1 MLRDGFFCRH
11 AIINSFEK
19 GVNCLKALSIAV
31 PSYNSQD
38 YLATCLDSL
47 VTGGPDVEVIVV
59 DDGSTDRTA
68 EIARAYVERYPDIVR
83 LEQKP
88 NGGHG
93 SAVNKGLEVATGRYF
108 KVVDSD
114 DWFDQGAYAKVME
127 LLRAQPGDD
136 TAIDLVIANYV
147 YEYKYNNT
155 FNVISYRNVFPVDQ
169 RFTWDEM
176 RFFRVSQFL
185 VMHSMIYRTDR
196 LRLCGL
202 KLPEHTFYVDNI
214 VAYQP
219 LPLVR
224 SVHYLD
230 VDLYRYFI
238 GRPDQSVNMNN
249 MIKYIDQQLRV
260 TRIMLYMYLLR
271 RDIANRHLRRYMYR
285 YLSMMVSIS
294 IIHLILSNTEENLNK
309 IDLLWKD
316 IKDYDLRTYTVLR
329 TNLLNAALALP
340 GRGGRYITRK
350 SYMVARRIYKF
361 N

>member
-1 MLRDGFFCRH
+1 MKL
-11 AIINSFEK
+11 
-19 GVNCLKALSIAV
+19 LSIAV

-38 YLATCLDSL
+38 YLHKCLDSL
-47 VTGGPDVEVIVV
+47 VIGGEDVEVIVV

-68 EIARAYVERYPDIVR
+68 EIGREYEALYPGIVR
-83 LEQKP
+83 LVSKP

-108 KVVDSD
+108 KVCDSD
-114 DWFDQGAYAKVME
+114 DWFDPDAYAKVLE
-127 LLRAQPGDD
+127 VLRAQPADD
-136 TAIDLVIANYV
+136 SAVDLLIANYV
-147 YEYKYNNT
+147 YEYAYNNT
-155 FNVISYRNVFPVDQ
+155 TNVISYRNVFPVDQ
-169 RFTWDEM
+169 PFTWNDM

-185 VMHSMIYRTDR
+185 LMHSMVYRADR

-224 SVHYLD
+224 KIIYLD

-249 MIKYIDQQLRV
+249 MIKRIDQQLRV
-260 TRIMLYMYLLR
+260 TRIMLNLYKLP

-285 YLSMMVSIS
+285 YLSMMVSIAV
-294 IIHLILSNTEENLNK
+294 IHLILSNEDENLKK
-309 IDLLWKD
+309 IDQLWQD
-316 IKDYDLRTYTVLR
+316 IKDYDMHTYRRLRF
-329 TNLLNAALALP
+329 NLVNSAMALP

-350 SYMVARRIYKF
+350 SYMVARKIYKF

>member
-1 MLRDGFFCRH
+1 M
-11 AIINSFEK
+11 K
-19 GVNCLKALSIAV
+19 VLSIAV

-68 EIARAYVERYPDIVR
+68 QIARDYIARYPEIVR

-93 SAVNKGLEVATGRYF
+93 SAVNKGLEVASGRYF

-114 DWFDQGAYAKVME
+114 DWFDQDAYSQVMA
-127 LLRAQPGDD
+127 LLRSQPDDD
-136 TAIDLVIANYV
+136 TALDLVIANYV

-155 FNVISYRNVFPVDQ
+155 TNLISYRNVFPVDR

-185 VMHSMIYRTDR
+185 LMHSMIYRTDR

-249 MIKYIDQQLRV
+249 MIKRIDQQLRV
-260 TRIMLYMYLLR
+260 TRIMLYMYHLR

-285 YLSMMVSIS
+285 YLSMMVSIAV
-294 IIHLILSNTEENLNK
+294 IHLILSNTEENLKK
-309 IDLLWKD
+309 IDQLWKD

-329 TNLLNAALALP
+329 TSLLNAALALP

-350 SYMVARRIYKF
+350 TYMVARKIYKF

>member
-1 MLRDGFFCRH
+1 
-11 AIINSFEK
+11 
-19 GVNCLKALSIAV
+19 LKALSIAV

-114 DWFDQGAYAKVME
+114 DWFDQGAYTKVME

>member
-1 MLRDGFFCRH
+1 MKL
-11 AIINSFEK
+11 
-19 GVNCLKALSIAV
+19 LSIAV

-38 YLATCLDSL
+38 YLAKCLDSL
-47 VTGGPDVEVIVV
+47 VVGGAAVEVIVV

-68 EIARAYVERYPDIVR
+68 EIARDYIARYPDIVR

-93 SAVNKGLEVATGRYF
+93 SAVNRGLEVATGRYF
-108 KVVDSD
+108 KVCDSD
-114 DWFDQGAYAKVME
+114 DWFKPEAYQT
-127 LLRAQPGDD
+127 LLNVLAEQPHDD
-136 TAIDLVIANYV
+136 SAIDLVLANYV
-147 YEYKYNNT
+147 YEYTYNNST
-155 FNVISYRNVFPVDQ
+155 NVISYRNVFPVNR
-169 RFTWDEM
+169 RFTWNEM

-185 VMHSMIYRTDR
+185 LMHSMVYRTDR

-214 VAYQP
+214 VAFQP

-224 SVHYLD
+224 SILYLD
-230 VDLYRYFI
+230 IDLYRYFI

-249 MIKYIDQQLRV
+249 MIKRIDQQLRV
-260 TRIMLYMYLLR
+260 TRIMLNMYNLP

-285 YLSMMVSIS
+285 YLSMMVSIAV
-294 IIHLILSNTEENLNK
+294 IHLILANTDEALKK
-309 IDLLWKD
+309 IDLLWQE
-316 IKDYDLRTYTVLR
+316 IKEFDPHTYRVLKF
-329 TNLLNAALALP
+329 NIVNQAMSLP

-350 SYMVARRIYKF
+350 TYMVARKIYKF

>member
-1 MLRDGFFCRH
+1 MK
-11 AIINSFEK
+11 I
-19 GVNCLKALSIAV
+19 LSIAV

-38 YLATCLDSL
+38 YLHKCLDSL
-47 VTGGPDVEVIVV
+47 VLGGPEVEVIVV

-68 EIARAYVERYPDIVR
+68 EIAREYIECYPDIIR

-93 SAVNKGLEVATGRYF
+93 SAVNRGLEVATGRYF
-108 KVVDSD
+108 KVCDSD
-114 DWFDQGAYAKVME
+114 DWFQPEAYSK
-127 LLRAQPGDD
+127 LLEVLREQPDD
-136 TAIDLVIANYV
+136 DSALDLIIANYV
-147 YEYKYNNT
+147 YEYTYNNT
-155 FNVISYRNVFPVDQ
+155 TNVVSYRNVFPVNR
-169 RFTWDEM
+169 RFTWSDM

-185 VMHSMIYRTDR
+185 LMHSMVYRADR

-224 SVHYLD
+224 SILYLD
-230 VDLYRYFI
+230 IDLYRYFI

-249 MIKYIDQQLRV
+249 LIKRIDQQLRV
-260 TRIMLYMYLLR
+260 TRIMLHMYHLR

-285 YLSMMVSIS
+285 YLSMMVSIAV
-294 IIHLILSNTEENLNK
+294 IHLILSDTEENLKK
-309 IDLLWKD
+309 IDLLWQD
-316 IKDYDLRTYTVLR
+316 IKDYDLHTYRVLKF
-329 TNLLNAALALP
+329 NIVNQAMSLP

-350 SYMVARRIYKF
+350 SYMVARKIYKF

>member
-1 MLRDGFFCRH
+1 MKL
-11 AIINSFEK
+11 
-19 GVNCLKALSIAV
+19 LSIAV

-38 YLATCLDSL
+38 YLAKCLDSL
-47 VTGGPDVEVIVV
+47 VIGGTAVEVIVV

-68 EIARAYVERYPDIVR
+68 EIARDYIARYPDIVR

-93 SAVNKGLEVATGRYF
+93 SAVNRGLEVATGRYF
-108 KVVDSD
+108 KVCDSD
-114 DWFDQGAYAKVME
+114 DWFKPEAYQT
-127 LLRAQPGDD
+127 LLNVLAEQPHDD
-136 TAIDLVIANYV
+136 SAIDLVLANYV
-147 YEYKYNNT
+147 YEYTYNNST
-155 FNVISYRNVFPVDQ
+155 NVISYRNVFPVNR
-169 RFTWDEM
+169 RFTWNEM

-185 VMHSMIYRTDR
+185 LMHSMVYRTDR

-214 VAYQP
+214 VAFQP

-224 SVHYLD
+224 SILYLD
-230 VDLYRYFI
+230 IDLYRYFI

-249 MIKYIDQQLRV
+249 MIKRIDQQLRV
-260 TRIMLYMYLLR
+260 TRIMLNMYNLP

-285 YLSMMVSIS
+285 YLSMMVSIAV
-294 IIHLILSNTEENLNK
+294 IHLILANTDEALKK
-309 IDLLWKD
+309 IDLLWQE
-316 IKDYDLRTYTVLR
+316 IKEFDPHTYRVLKF
-329 TNLLNAALALP
+329 NIVNQAMSLP

-350 SYMVARRIYKF
+350 TYMVARKIYKF